1 MNPLETFGEFSG
13 KLTTTDLMLYAGVA
27 VVLWV
32 LFKDKLGGVTQAITN
47 LLGNNKSNSTVPTIV
62 VSQPATKTEVDSGAL
77 FFELIASWKRTR
89 DLAEKSGCEKAVE
102 AVDQLF
108 PHLSPVTCKEHV
120 DEPTTLRK

>member
-1 MNPLETFGEFSG
+1 MNPLETFGEFSS

-32 LFKDKLGGVTQAITN
+32 LFKDRLGGVTQAIKN
-47 LLGNNKSNSTVPTIV
+47 LLGNKSNIVPGV
-62 VSQPATKTEVDSGAL
+62 VISKPTQEEAADTDL
-77 FFELIASWKRTR
+77 FFELIASWKKTR
-89 DLAEKSGCEKAVE
+89 DLAEKSGCVKAVD

-108 PHLSPVTCKEHV
+108 PHLSPVTCKEKT

>member
-1 MNPLETFGEFSG
+1 MNPLETFGEFSS

-32 LFKDKLGGVTQAITN
+32 LFKDQLGGVTKAITN
-47 LLGNNKSNSTVPTIV
+47 LIGNNKSSVVPGVV
-62 VSQPATKTEVDSGAL
+62 VSKPTDEEAANTDL
-77 FFELIASWKRTR
+77 FFELIASWKKTR
-89 DLAEKSGCEKAVE
+89 DLAEKSGCVKAVD

-108 PHLSPVTCKEHV
+108 PHLSPVTCKEKT

>member
-32 LFKDKLGGVTQAITN
+32 LFKDKLGGVGDFVKN
-47 LLGNNKSNSTVPTIV
+47 LLKNKLDNNTSIIINDKNAE
-62 VSQPATKTEVDSGAL
+62 QEL
-77 FFELIASWKRTR
+77 FFELIASWKKTR
-89 DLAEKSGCEKAVE
+89 DLAEKSGCVKAVD

-108 PHLSPVTCKEHV
+108 PHLSPITCKEKT
-120 DEPTTLRK
+120 DEPETLRK

>member
-1 MNPLETFGEFSG
+1 MNPLETFGEFSS

-47 LLGNNKSNSTVPTIV
+47 LLGNNKSNSTAPT
-62 VSQPATKTEVDSGAL
+62 QPATKTEVDSGAL
-77 FFELIASWKRTR
+77 FFELIASWKQTR
-89 DLAEKSGCEKAVE
+89 DLAEKLGCVKAVE